1 VRVLYVVPLLVGA
14 ATVVQG
20 GLNRLVAD
28 KWGLA
33 PTVLWNNAWIL
44 VLSLAFWIIVRSAPG
59 SFPDLFVG
67 KGAWADIRW
76 WWMVPAFG
84 GVIIV
89 AGIPWAIARL
99 GALPVLV
106 GIVASQMVVGLLWDA
121 LVEGQPITA
130 LRVVGATLAVA
141 GVFVAGWR

>member
-1 VRVLYVVPLLVGA
+1 
-14 ATVVQG
+14 
-20 GLNRLVAD
+20 
-28 KWGLA
+28 
-33 PTVLWNNAWIL
+33 
-44 VLSLAFWIIVRSAPG
+44 
-59 SFPDLFVG
+59 
-67 KGAWADIRW
+67 
-76 WWMVPAFG
+76 MVPAFG